1 MQNVFVL
8 QLQGTGDNENAWEN
22 FGVFATQQDLENK
35 LREINADYK
44 EVDLQFFRLFD
55 NARMEVW
62 ELIDENWGY

>member
-8 QLQGTGDNENAWEN
+8 QLQGTGDNETAWEN
-22 FGVFATQQDLENK
+22 AGVFATQEDLQNK

-44 EVDLQFFRLFD
+44 DVDEEFFRLFD

-62 ELIDENWGY
+62 ELVDDNWGY